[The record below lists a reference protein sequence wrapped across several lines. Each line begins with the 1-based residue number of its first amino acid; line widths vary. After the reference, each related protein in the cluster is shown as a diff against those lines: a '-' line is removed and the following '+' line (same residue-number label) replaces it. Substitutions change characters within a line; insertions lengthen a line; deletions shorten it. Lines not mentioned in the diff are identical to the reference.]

1 MRKLN
6 KTFFFL
12 RNSFLGFWRCNRGA
26 SGPEGWWQTGHSH
39 TETEGL
45 WDPNTARPG
54 VLQVHLCL
62 SFYTLYT
69 NIVQLNICWQSHFAS
84 PEQMNRLS
92 LKKKNT
98 QISSIWDVQFYCET
112 FSNSHHLSAFQLFK
126 SCFCSSTICDAITHF
141 TGGTKHQMEFFVIQ
155 CLISQP
161 VEKSQRW
168 LSRFWFSTFNLRVT
182 DEISGNLQQ
191 KTCKV

>member
-12 RNSFLGFWRCNRGA
+12 PNSFLGFWRCNRGA

-62 SFYTLYT
+62 SFYTQYT

-92 LKKKNT
+92 LKKKPPRLARFGTCNFIAKRLAIVT
-98 QISSIWDVQFYCET
+98 TCQC
-112 FSNSHHLSAFQLFK
+112 FSFLSLVSVPPQYVMLL
-126 SCFCSSTICDAITHF
+126 H
-141 TGGTKHQMEFFVIQ
+141 
-155 CLISQP
+155 ISQG
-161 VEKSQRW
+161 EQSIKWS
-168 LSRFWFSTFNLRVT
+168 FS
-182 DEISGNLQQ
+182 
-191 KTCKV
+191 